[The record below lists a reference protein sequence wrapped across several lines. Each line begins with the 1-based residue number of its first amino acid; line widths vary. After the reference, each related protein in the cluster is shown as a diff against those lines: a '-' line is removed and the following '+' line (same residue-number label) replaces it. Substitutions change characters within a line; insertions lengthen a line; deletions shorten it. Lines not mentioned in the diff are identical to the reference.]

1 MYLYKGEDKTLI
13 FNKNIASLRIRSP
26 EIADLISRISPD
38 ASYEIVSSK
47 SGKPSLKIRGI
58 AIHSLYDPEK
68 EAETWVRH
76 YTPEFENADVV
87 YVLGF
92 GLGYHIL
99 ALCRKYK
106 GRIVVIEPD
115 IKTLKIA
122 LETVDLAGIL
132 NRIKIIDKIDIRPE
146 KVNIGIL
153 EHTPSVNSNPEFLRI
168 KSKLLAIKTLN
179 RGLRILVAG
188 PVYGGSLTIARYCAR
203 ALRRLGHDVELMDN
217 SRFENVLMYSRNFK
231 GNAQRYQ
238 RLNVLLS
245 EYISEALLAR
255 VDTIHPDIVFVIA
268 QAPITQRCLEELR
281 SEGVT
286 TIFWFVED
294 FRVMQYWR
302 EIARYYD
309 FFFTIQ
315 RGRFFEELEK
325 MGVKHYGYLPLC
337 ASPDVHRPL
346 NLTLEEQEYYGSDIS
361 FVGAGYYNR
370 RHFFKGL
377 IDMDLK
383 IWGSE
388 WDMNSALSPYIQ
400 RNGQRIETEEVIK
413 IYNATKININLHSSP
428 YHKDINPYGDFV
440 NPRTFEIAC
449 CGAFQLVDKR
459 EEIPHLF
466 EVGKEIICFESIG
479 DLREKIHYYLK
490 NRDERIEIAVRA
502 RQRVLNEH
510 TYDKRM
516 EEMLVFM
523 VERGFYP
530 QRKGDG
536 FMPEELI
543 IQADGDSELKEFL
556 ENFRGRS
563 RISLED
569 IIEHIRS
576 GEGKLSRTD
585 KIFLMMGELAKIK

>member
-1 MYLYKGEDKTLI
+1 LI
-13 FNKNIASLRIRSP
+13 FNKNIASLRIKSP
-26 EIADLISRISPD
+26 EIADLISGASRDP
-38 ASYEIVSSK
+38 SYEIVNSRSER
-47 SGKPSLKIRGI
+47 PSLKVNGV

-68 EAETWVRH
+68 EAEVWVKH
-76 YTPEFENADVV
+76 HEPEFENADVV

-99 ALCRKYK
+99 ALCRRYEGK
-106 GRIVVIEPD
+106 IVVVEPD
-115 IKTLKIA
+115 VKILRIA
-122 LETVDLAGIL
+122 LETVDLSGIL
-132 NRIKIIDKIDIRPE
+132 NRIKIVDKVEVKVE
-146 KVNIGIL
+146 KLNIGVL
-153 EHTPSVNSNPEFLRI
+153 EHTPSINSNPEFLKIR
-168 KSKLLAIKTLN
+168 SKLMAIKTLN
-179 RGLRILVAG
+179 RGLKILVAG

-203 ALRRLGHDVELMDN
+203 ALKRLGHDVEFMDN

-231 GNAQRYQ
+231 GNTQRYQ

-268 QAPITQRCLEELR
+268 QAPITPRYLEELR
-281 SEGVT
+281 EEGVT
-286 TIFWFVED
+286 TVFWFVED
-294 FRVMQYWR
+294 FRVMQYWK

-315 RGRFFEELEK
+315 RGKFFEELEN
-325 MGVKHYGYLPLC
+325 MGVKHYKYLPLC

-346 NLTLEEQEYYGSDIS
+346 NLSLEEQEYYGSDIS

-400 RNGQRIETEEVIK
+400 RNAQRIETEEVVK

-428 YHKDINPYGDFV
+428 YHRDINPYGDFV

-449 CGAFQLVDKR
+449 CGAFQLVDRR

-466 EVGKEIICFESIG
+466 EVGKEIICFENID
-479 DLREKIHYYLK
+479 DLREKAHYYLK
-490 NRDERIEIAVRA
+490 NRDKRIEIAVRA

-516 EEMLVFM
+516 EEMLAFM

-530 QRKGDG
+530 QMKGHG
-536 FMPEELI
+536 FRPEKLI
-543 IQADGDSELKEFL
+543 MQADGDSELKEFL
-556 ENFRGRS
+556 ENFKDRNRL
-563 RISLED
+563 SLED

-576 GEGKLSRTD
+576 GEGELSNTE
-585 KIFLMMGELAKIK
+585 KIFLMIGELAK